1 MTSKF
6 FYCLTVVLLSITSC
20 TAQIEILGASKGNT
34 GHRGI
39 VPRDADG
46 NHIEQPK
53 GKDYYAIELKCK
65 KRCNV
70 EIMTLTVKTNE
81 GQTVV
86 LTPNFTENNGKK
98 CKMTT
103 EQVCS
108 IRAERD
114 ETATESKQVLTG
126 EGVLKVKINGKIKSV
141 PIENFTTI
149 MPQ

>member
-1 MTSKF
+1 MKF
-6 FYCLTVVLLSITSC
+6 KILYCLTVLLLCITSC

-39 VPRDADG
+39 LPRDADG
-46 NHIEQPK
+46 NRIEQPK

-70 EIMTLTVKTNE
+70 EIMTLAVKTND

-86 LTPNFTENNGKK
+86 LTPNFTESNGKK

-114 ETATESKQVLTG
+114 ETATKSEQILMG

-141 PIENFTTI
+141 PIENFAFV